1 MLRPISYERVS
12 TFQQVE
18 MGKGLVDQ
26 RSSLTAFLDKNAD
39 KFTEDRIFIT
49 DEGVSAFKNAN
60 IAPESSL
67 GKFLQD
73 IRDKKYGKGDA
84 LIVTSLDRLSRRSS
98 WSENTIQFI
107 VAAGIVIYDIS
118 TDVVLRDDDS
128 FSKILME
135 IILQRSHNESLMK
148 SVRAKVAWQNKV
160 MRAAA
165 NGEVVSNRMPFW
177 LENIDNKYSVKE
189 DQAALI
195 VKCFELYKS
204 GFSTGEIVKRID
216 DPKWQMVRVSRLIRD
231 RRLLGEHKR
240 YNDEVISNVYPKI
253 IDDELFLTANRM
265 MDTVMTDKKK
275 PAEDL
280 LLEPSV
286 VKQIFS
292 LSESG
297 LGSGAIVKRLPKG
310 WSTVNVLRVLR
321 DKKVVEMKIIDNLTF
336 ERVNAKL
343 TANGVAN
350 RIRKDVTIAQDDYI
364 TNLFPRILKC
374 GCCGG
379 NIAIHYNHV
388 RTKYVI
394 CRTREEKKRCDA
406 KSIQY
411 TRIEKN
417 ILSVVMNVDFG
428 KVLSEDSTKKDKV
441 LEALKVE
448 LSALRKE
455 ENTYQLKIDERKKS
469 GKKTSLP
476 LMEGLTDVQDRIEET
491 LEQISRSSTINEL
504 PTFDYDINCLLDPM
518 NVELRAKVR
527 KELKH
532 VISKVTYQVIDKYI
546 LVRLHYYTDVLSHV
560 LIIDNKRGG
569 GDIVSQIAIYTKDS
583 TTIYTTPS
591 FALTTSNNE
600 IPRIHFMENVP
611 LNQIDYELL
620 LISADYVECSDSV
633 TSWMRHNHNF
643 LFANN

>member
-1 MLRPISYERVS
+1 MLRPICYERVS
-12 TFQQVE
+12 TIYQAV
-18 MGKGLVDQ
+18 MANGLDDQ
-26 RSSLTAFLDKNAD
+26 RSSLTAYLDRNAG
-39 KFTEDRIFIT
+39 KFSDDRIFIQ
-49 DEGVSAFKNAN
+49 DAGLSAYKNAN
-60 IAPESSL
+60 ISATSNL

-73 IRDKKYGKGDA
+73 VRDRKYGKGDA
-84 LIVTSLDRLSRRSS
+84 LIVISLDRLSRRSS
-98 WSENTIQFI
+98 WAESTIQFI
-107 VAAGIVIYDIS
+107 VNSGIEIHDIS
-118 TDVVLRDDDS
+118 TNLVLREDDPM
-128 FSKILME
+128 SKIHME
-135 IILQRSHNESLMK
+135 LIQHRSHNESLMK
-148 SVRAKVAWQNKV
+148 SVRAKLAWDNKIL
-160 MRAAA
+160 RALQ
-165 NGEVVSNRMPFW
+165 NGEVISNRMPNW
-177 LENIDNKYSVKE
+177 LRNVDNKYQVISE
-189 DQAALI
+189 QAELI
-195 VKCFELYKS
+195 VKCFEWYREGL
-204 GFSTGEIVKRID
+204 STGEIVKRIGK
-216 DPKWQMVRVSRLIRD
+216 KWQMVTVSRLIRD
-231 RRLLGEHKR
+231 RRLLGEHER
-240 YNDEVISNVYPKI
+240 YNGEVVPNVYPKI
-253 IDDELFLTANRM
+253 IDEDLFLTANRM
-265 MDTVMTDKKK
+265 MDRVMLEKKK

-280 LLEPSV
+280 LLEPDV
-286 VKQIFS
+286 VREIFN
-292 LSESG
+292 LYESG

-321 DKKVVEMKIIDNLTF
+321 DKKVVTMKIIDNLTF

-364 TNLFPRILKC
+364 TNLFPKILKC

-441 LEALKVE
+441 LQALKVE

-491 LEQISRSSTINEL
+491 VEQISRSSTINEL
-504 PTFDYDINCLLDPM
+504 PKFDYDINCLLDPM

-591 FALTTSNNE
+591 FALTTSNDE

-620 LISADYVECSDSV
+620 LISADSVECSDSV

>member
-1 MLRPISYERVS
+1 MLRPICYERVS
-12 TFQQVE
+12 TIYQAV
-18 MGKGLVDQ
+18 MANGLDDQ
-26 RSSLTAFLDKNAD
+26 RSSLTAYLDRNAG
-39 KFTEDRIFIT
+39 KFSDDRIFIQ
-49 DEGVSAFKNAN
+49 DAGLSAYKNAN
-60 IAPESSL
+60 ISATSNL

-73 IRDKKYGKGDA
+73 VRDRKYGKGDA
-84 LIVTSLDRLSRRSS
+84 LIVISLDRLSRRSS
-98 WSENTIQFI
+98 WAESTIQFI
-107 VAAGIVIYDIS
+107 VNSGIEIHDIS
-118 TDVVLRDDDS
+118 TNLVLREDDPM
-128 FSKILME
+128 SKIHME
-135 IILQRSHNESLMK
+135 LIQHRSHNESLMK
-148 SVRAKVAWQNKV
+148 SVRAKLAWDNKIL
-160 MRAAA
+160 RALQ
-165 NGEVVSNRMPFW
+165 NGEVISNRMPNW
-177 LENIDNKYSVKE
+177 LRNVDNKYQVISE
-189 DQAALI
+189 QAELI
-195 VKCFELYKS
+195 VKCFEWYREGL
-204 GFSTGEIVKRID
+204 STGEIVKRIGK
-216 DPKWQMVRVSRLIRD
+216 KWQMVTVSRLIRD
-231 RRLLGEHKR
+231 RRLLGEHER
-240 YNDEVISNVYPKI
+240 YNGEVVPNVYPKI
-253 IDDELFLTANRM
+253 IDEDLFLTANRM
-265 MDTVMTDKKK
+265 MDRVMLEKKK

-280 LLEPSV
+280 LLEPDV
-286 VKQIFS
+286 VREIFN
-292 LSESG
+292 LYESG

-321 DKKVVEMKIIDNLTF
+321 DKKVVTMKIIDNLTF

-364 TNLFPRILKC
+364 TNLFPKILKC

-417 ILSVVMNVDFG
+417 ILSVVMNIDFG

-441 LEALKVE
+441 LQALKVE

-491 LEQISRSSTINEL
+491 VEQISRSSTINEL
-504 PTFDYDINCLLDPM
+504 PKFDYDINCLLDPM

-591 FALTTSNNE
+591 FALTTSNDE

-620 LISADYVECSDSV
+620 LISADSVECSDSV